1 MRANCQLERQREPT
15 DGHRG
20 YGEEENREY
29 SFQQLTVGANTERFK
44 DSQRATFV
52 LVC

>member
-15 DGHRG
+15 RGHRG

-29 SFQQLTVGANTERFK
+29 CSHPLTEGVNIERFR
-44 DSQRATFV
+44 DRQRATFV
-52 LVC
+52 SVF

>member
-15 DGHRG
+15 EGHRG
-20 YGEEENREY
+20 YREEENREY
-29 SFQQLTVGANTERFK
+29 CFRQLTVSVNIERFR
-44 DSQRATFV
+44 DSKRATIV